1 MVAKETVSMGAKTYV
16 SLFNRALTSVPT
28 VFDIPHS
35 PGSTWLNYRP
45 VNRVIDLYI
54 SSVPKDDRLSEYQ
67 LILEKMPLNVELL
80 FR

>member
-1 MVAKETVSMGAKTYV
+1 MGAKTYV

-28 VFDIPHS
+28 MFDIPHS

-45 VNRVIDLYI
+45 VNRIIDLYI

-80 FR
+80 LR